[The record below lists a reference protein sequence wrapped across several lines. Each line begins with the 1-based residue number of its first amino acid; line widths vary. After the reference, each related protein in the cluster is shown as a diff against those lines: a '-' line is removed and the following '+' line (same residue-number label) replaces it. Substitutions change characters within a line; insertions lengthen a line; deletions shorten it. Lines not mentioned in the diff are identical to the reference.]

1 MYPQVF
7 IFMGFSPS
15 KNHPAIGVPPWRA
28 GNLQASPVPRQ
39 AWEHAYRQSSAERKK
54 AEAKAEIERMRKEEP
69 LVPPHGWLENPL
81 ENRWVIKMGGYR
93 DTPKKMVYFM
103 ENSLKTG
110 DLGVYRNIFGNLHRS

>member
-7 IFMGFSPS
+7 IFMGFSPN

-69 LVPPHGWLENPL
+69 LVTTWMAGKSPWKQMGDKN
-81 ENRWVIKMGGYR
+81 GGYR

-110 DLGVYRNIFGNLHRS
+110 DLGVYRTIFGNLHRS